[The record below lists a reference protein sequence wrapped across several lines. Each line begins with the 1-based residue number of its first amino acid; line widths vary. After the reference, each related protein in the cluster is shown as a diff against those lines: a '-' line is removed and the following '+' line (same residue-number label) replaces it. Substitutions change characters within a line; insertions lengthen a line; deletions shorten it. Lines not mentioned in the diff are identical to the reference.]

1 LLVGVLQR
9 SFDDLGPALSDV
21 TFCVLDLETT
31 GGSPHDCAI
40 TEVGAVKVCGGEPRG
55 TFQTLVD
62 PGCAIPPEITVLTG
76 ITQSMVMRAPRIG
89 AVLPSLLEFVGDSVI
104 VGHNVRFDVSFL
116 NAALAHDERPKL
128 SNAIV
133 DTCALARRLLRDD
146 VPNCKLDTLANRL
159 RLDHRPSH
167 RALDDALATTD
178 LLHVLIERATGLG
191 VTGLDDLLALPTL
204 AGTAHVSKLRLTD
217 QLPRAPG
224 IYVFRDVRGEVLYV
238 GKASNLR
245 SRVRSYFSTDS
256 RRKVG
261 NLLRELARVDHTVCR
276 GALEATVLELRLI
289 QQHSPRYNRVGRRR
303 AAPVFVRLT
312 DERFPRLSTVR
323 KPPAPNV
330 AALGPLT
337 PAHAALV
344 IEAIETVVPLRRCS
358 ARPERN
364 PRESPCPPAQLGVA
378 TCPCASAIDQATY
391 RTLADRVERGLGP
404 DPAVL
409 LEPLAA
415 RMQTLA
421 ATERFEDAAATR
433 DRADALAS
441 ALSRRR
447 RVDGLERA
455 ERMVFDIRGEGRV
468 EVRRGCLVVGT
479 DEAHPTLDLE
489 LPDDRSLIERFDE
502 QHCIAGWLD
511 RYAPR
516 VNLVHCEGDYAEALP
531 RIASFTP
538 R

>member
-1 LLVGVLQR
+1 MSVRQR

-40 TEVGAVKVCGGEPRG
+40 TEVGAVKVCGGEPGG

-76 ITQSMVMRAPRIG
+76 ITQSMVTRAPRIA
-89 AVLPSLLEFVGDSVI
+89 AVLPSLLEFVGDAVI
-104 VGHNVRFDVSFL
+104 VGHNVRFDLSFL
-116 NAALAHDERPKL
+116 NAALGRHDRPAL
-128 SNAIV
+128 TNPFV
-133 DTCALARRLLRDD
+133 DTCSLARRLLRDD
-146 VPNCKLDTLANRL
+146 VPNCKLDTLATRL
-159 RLDHRPSH
+159 RLDHKPSH

-178 LLHVLIERATGLG
+178 LLHVLIERASGLG

-204 AGTAHVSKLRLTD
+204 AGTAHVAKLKLTD
-217 QLPRAPG
+217 HLPRAPG

-261 NLLRELARVDHTVCR
+261 NLLREMARVDHTVCR

-289 QQHSPRYNRVGRRR
+289 QRHAPRYNRAGRRR

-312 DERFPRLSTVR
+312 DERFPRMSTVR
-323 KPPAPNV
+323 KPPPRDV
-330 AALGPLT
+330 VALGPLA

-344 IEAIETVVPLRRCS
+344 VEAIETAVPLRRCS

-364 PRESPCPPAQLGVA
+364 PRESLCPAAQLGVA
-378 TCPCASAIDQATY
+378 TCPCAGAIDAATY
-391 RTLADRVERGLGP
+391 ATHVERVRRGLR
-404 DPAVL
+404 DEPALL
-409 LEPLAA
+409 LEPLAT
-415 RMQTLA
+415 RMHTLA
-421 ATERFEDAAATR
+421 AAERFEDAASTR

-441 ALSRRR
+441 ALARQR
-447 RVDGLERA
+447 RVDGLQQG

-468 EVRRGCLVVGT
+468 ELRQGCLVIGHQ
-479 DEAHPTLDLE
+479 DDQLPLDFD
-489 LPDDRSLIERFDE
+489 PRDDRSLVDRFDE
-502 QHCIAGWLD
+502 QHCIAGWLE

-516 VNLVHCEGDYAEALP
+516 ITLVHSDGDYAEALP

>member
-1 LLVGVLQR
+1 
-9 SFDDLGPALSDV
+9 
-21 TFCVLDLETT
+21 
-31 GGSPHDCAI
+31 
-40 TEVGAVKVCGGEPRG
+40 
-55 TFQTLVD
+55 
-62 PGCAIPPEITVLTG
+62 
-76 ITQSMVMRAPRIG
+76 
-89 AVLPSLLEFVGDSVI
+89 
-104 VGHNVRFDVSFL
+104 
-116 NAALAHDERPKL
+116 
-128 SNAIV
+128 
-133 DTCALARRLLRDD
+133 
-146 VPNCKLDTLANRL
+146 VPNCKLDTLAARL

-178 LLHVLIERATGLG
+178 LLHVLIERASGLG

-204 AGTAHVSKLRLTD
+204 AGTAHVAKLRLTD
-217 QLPRAPG
+217 RLPRSPG
-224 IYVFRDVRGEVLYV
+224 IYVFRDARGEVLYV

-289 QQHSPRYNRVGRRR
+289 QQHAPRYNRVGRRR

-323 KPPAPNV
+323 KPPASDV

-344 IEAIETVVPLRRCS
+344 IEAIETAVPLRRCS

-364 PRESPCPPAQLGVA
+364 PRDSPCPPAQLGVA
-378 TCPCASAIDQATY
+378 SCPCAGTVDEATY
-391 RTLADRVERGLGP
+391 RSYADRVQRGLWH
-404 DPAVL
+404 DPSVL
-409 LEPLAA
+409 LEPLAT
-415 RMQTLA
+415 RMHNLA
-421 ATERFEDAAATR
+421 ANERFEDAATTR

-441 ALSRRR
+441 ALSRQR
-447 RVDGLERA
+447 RVDGLQRG

-468 EVRRGCLVVGT
+468 ELRRGCLVIGDNT
-479 DEAHPTLDLE
+479 TQPTLDLDV
-489 LPDDRSLIERFDE
+489 PDNRSFADRFDE

-516 VNLVHCEGDYAEALP
+516 VNLLHCEGDYAEALP
-531 RIASFTP
+531 RIESFTP

>member
-1 LLVGVLQR
+1 MLQR
-9 SFDDLGPALSDV
+9 SFDDLGPALSEV

-40 TEVGAVKVCGGEPRG
+40 TEVGAVKVCGGEPGG

-76 ITQSMVMRAPRIG
+76 ITQSMTTRAPRIG
-89 AVLPSLLEFVGDSVI
+89 SVLPSLLQFVGDAVI
-104 VGHNVRFDVSFL
+104 VGHNVRFDLGFL
-116 NAALAHDERPKL
+116 NAALTRHDRPAL
-128 SNAIV
+128 TNQWV
-133 DTCALARRLLRDD
+133 DTCSLARRLLRDD
-146 VPNCKLDTLANRL
+146 VPNCKLDTLATRL

-178 LLHVLIERATGLG
+178 LLHVLIERASGLG

-204 AGTAHVSKLRLTD
+204 AGTAHVAKLKLTD
-217 QLPRAPG
+217 RLPRAPG

-238 GKASNLR
+238 GKAANLR

-261 NLLRELARVDHTVCR
+261 NLLREMARIDHTVCR

-289 QQHSPRYNRVGRRR
+289 QQHAPRYNRVGRRR

-323 KPPAPNV
+323 KPPPANV
-330 AALGPLT
+330 VALGPLT
-337 PAHAALV
+337 TAHAALV
-344 IEAIETVVPLRRCS
+344 IEAIESVVPLRRCS

-364 PRESPCPPAQLGVA
+364 PRESPCPAAQLGVA
-378 TCPCASAIDQATY
+378 SCPCAGTIDAATY
-391 RTLADRVERGLGP
+391 GTHAERVRRGLLR
-404 DPAVL
+404 DPSLL
-409 LEPLAA
+409 LEPLAG
-415 RMQTLA
+415 RMRSLA
-421 ATERFEDAAATR
+421 AAERFEDAASTR

-441 ALSRRR
+441 ALARQR
-447 RVDGLERA
+447 RVDGLQQS
-455 ERMVFDIRGEGRV
+455 ERMVIDIRGEGRV
-468 EVRRGCLVVGT
+468 ELRQGCLVTGARG
-479 DEAHPTLDLE
+479 DAPTLDLE
-489 LPDDRSLIERFDE
+489 HRDDRSLTERFDE

-516 VNLVHCEGDYAEALP
+516 VMLLHCDGGYAEALP

>member
-1 LLVGVLQR
+1 VLQR
-9 SFDDLGPALSDV
+9 TFDELGPALSDV

-31 GGSPHDCAI
+31 GGSPRDCAI

-76 ITQSMVMRAPRIG
+76 ITQSMVLRAPRIG
-89 AVLPSLLEFVGDSVI
+89 AVLPSLLEFVGDAVI

-116 NAALAHDERPKL
+116 NAALGRDQRPAL
-128 SNAIV
+128 PNAIV
-133 DTCALARRLLRDD
+133 DTCSLARRLLRDD
-146 VPNCKLDTLANRL
+146 VPNCKLDTLASRL
-159 RLDHRPSH
+159 RLDHRPTH

-178 LLHVLIERATGLG
+178 LLHVLIERAAGLG
-191 VTGLDDLLALPTL
+191 VTGLDDLLALPTI
-204 AGTAHVSKLRLTD
+204 AGTAHVTKLRLTD

-256 RRKVG
+256 RRKIG
-261 NLLRELARVDHTVCR
+261 NLLRELARIDHTVCR

-289 QQHSPRYNRVGRRR
+289 QRHAPRYNRVGRRR

-323 KPPAPNV
+323 KPPASQVP
-330 AALGPLT
+330 ALGPLT
-337 PAHAALV
+337 PPHAALV

-364 PRESPCPPAQLGVA
+364 PRDSPCPPAQLGVA
-378 TCPCASAIDQATY
+378 TCPCAGAIDETTY
-391 RTLADRVERGLGP
+391 RGHAERVQRALVH
-404 DPAVL
+404 DPAAL
-409 LEPLAA
+409 LAPLAA
-415 RMQTLA
+415 RMQALA
-421 ATERFEDAAATR
+421 SAERFEDAAATR

-441 ALSRRR
+441 AMARQR
-447 RVDGLERA
+447 RVDGLQRGQ
-455 ERMVFDIRGEGRV
+455 RMVFDIRGEGRV
-468 EVRRGCLVVGT
+468 EVRQGCLVIGSG
-479 DEAHPTLDLE
+479 DSQPTLDLDM
-489 LPDDRSLIERFDE
+489 PDDRTFVERFDE

-516 VNLVHCEGDYAEALP
+516 VSLVHCEGDYAESLP
-531 RIASFTP
+531 RIESFTP

>member
-1 LLVGVLQR
+1 MVVLLQR

-62 PGCAIPPEITVLTG
+62 PGCVIPPQITVLTG
-76 ITQSMVMRAPRIG
+76 ITQSMVTRAPRI
-89 AVLPSLLEFVGDSVI
+89 AEVLPSLLEFVGDAVI
-104 VGHNVRFDVSFL
+104 VGHNVRFDLAFL
-116 NAALAHDERPKL
+116 NAALIRHDRPAL
-128 SNAIV
+128 ANPSV
-133 DTCALARRLLRDD
+133 DTCSLARRLLRDD
-146 VPNCKLDTLANRL
+146 VPNCKLDTLATRL

-178 LLHVLIERATGLG
+178 LLHVLIERASGLG

-204 AGTAHVSKLRLTD
+204 AGTAHVAKLKLTD
-217 QLPRAPG
+217 RLPRAPG

-256 RRKVG
+256 RRKIG
-261 NLLRELARVDHTVCR
+261 NLLRELARIDHTVCR

-289 QQHSPRYNRVGRRR
+289 QQHAPRYNRVGRRR

-323 KPPAPNV
+323 KPPPIGA

-337 PAHAALV
+337 TAHAALV

-364 PRESPCPPAQLGVA
+364 PRESPCPAAQLGVA
-378 TCPCASAIDQATY
+378 TCPCAGAID
-391 RTLADRVERGLGP
+391 ADAYGTHVERVRRGLHHEP
-404 DPAVL
+404 SLL

-415 RMQTLA
+415 RMHTLA
-421 ATERFEDAAATR
+421 AAERFEEAASTR
-433 DRADALAS
+433 DRVDALAS
-441 ALSRRR
+441 ALSRQR
-447 RVDGLERA
+447 RVSGLQQGQ
-455 ERMVFDIRGEGRV
+455 RMVFDIRGEGRV
-468 EVRRGCLVVGT
+468 ELRHGCLVIGAGD
-479 DEAHPTLDLE
+479 DEPTLDLGHD
-489 LPDDRSLIERFDE
+489 DDRTPIERFDE

-516 VNLVHCEGDYAEALP
+516 VLLVHCDGGYAEALP
-531 RIASFTP
+531 RIPSFTP